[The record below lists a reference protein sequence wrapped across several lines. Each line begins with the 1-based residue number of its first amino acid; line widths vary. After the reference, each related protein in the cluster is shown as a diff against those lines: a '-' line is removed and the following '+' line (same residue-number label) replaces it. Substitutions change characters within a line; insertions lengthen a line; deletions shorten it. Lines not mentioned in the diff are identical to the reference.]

1 MKALTPSS
9 IARAAVVALLAAG
22 LLFAALATSGGSA
35 RSATG
40 AEPAADEPGE
50 RGKDAKKE
58 KKRLRSVIA
67 ISNNWDGTIDFADAK
82 TFEVMERI
90 NVIPDHDERVAEIM
104 ADPERLGFFLA
115 IRQLIGEGHD
125 QFVDDAFLSPDG
137 RRIYVSRPS
146 FADVVA
152 INLKTEG
159 IAWRTPVS
167 GQRADHM
174 AISEDGKEVIVSAST
189 GNVGHVIRTR
199 DGKIIKEFQSGDSP
213 HETNYSEDGELLYHA
228 SIGRV
233 YTAGDDPS
241 LEEAKGDA
249 RLQIVDADTMEV
261 LEIIKMKEKLA
272 EAGYPNMSNAVRPMA
287 LSEGEKRVYLQVSF
301 FHGFVEYDFRTDKVT
316 RVAELPI
323 SEATQALPREDY
335 LLDSAH
341 HGIALEPNQ
350 KRLCVA
356 GTMSDYAAIVSRKNF
371 ANYKIINVGPKPYWS
386 TNSANGKHC
395 YVSVSGSDRVA
406 VISYKKKKEI
416 ASIPVGDHPQRI
428 RTGVIVDK
436 FLRR

>member
-1 MKALTPSS
+1 
-9 IARAAVVALLAAG
+9 
-22 LLFAALATSGGSA
+22 
-35 RSATG
+35 
-40 AEPAADEPGE
+40 
-50 RGKDAKKE
+50 
-58 KKRLRSVIA
+58 
-67 ISNNWDGTIDFADAK
+67 
-82 TFEVMERI
+82 
-90 NVIPDHDERVAEIM
+90 
-104 ADPERLGFFLA
+104 
-115 IRQLIGEGHD
+115 
-125 QFVDDAFLSPDG
+125 
-137 RRIYVSRPS
+137 
-146 FADVVA
+146 
-152 INLKTEG
+152 
-159 IAWRTPVS
+159 
-167 GQRADHM
+167 
-174 AISEDGKEVIVSAST
+174 
-189 GNVGHVIRTR
+189 
-199 DGKIIKEFQSGDSP
+199 
-213 HETNYSEDGELLYHA
+213 
-228 SIGRV
+228 
-233 YTAGDDPS
+233 
-241 LEEAKGDA
+241 
-249 RLQIVDADTMEV
+249 MEV

-371 ANYKIINVGPKPYWS
+371 ANYKIIDVGPKPYWS

-416 ASIPVGDHPQRI
+416 ASIPVGDHPQRV